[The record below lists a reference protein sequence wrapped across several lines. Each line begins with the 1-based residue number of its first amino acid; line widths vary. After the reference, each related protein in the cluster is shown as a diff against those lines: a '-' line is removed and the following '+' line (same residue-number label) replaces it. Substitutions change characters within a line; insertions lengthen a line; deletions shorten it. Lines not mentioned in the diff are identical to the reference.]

1 MSHPTSPAHG
11 ETTLLQRHAWIRRRA
26 ETRYHCGPATA
37 GRVSK
42 ADDETLRRAWI
53 LNLSA
58 TGIGLLLDGSIDVG
72 TQLIIHLK
80 SNDAGTFFD
89 LPARVAHSTLQANGE
104 WLVGCELADKLRQ
117 EDLDVLL

>member
-1 MSHPTSPAHG
+1 MSHPTSPAQG

-37 GRVSK
+37 GRVSQS
-42 ADDETLRRAWI
+42 DDETLRRAWI

-58 TGIGLLLDGSIDVG
+58 TGIGLLLDGALEPG

-89 LPARVAHSTLQANGE
+89 LPARVAHATLQANGE
-104 WLVGCELADKLRQ
+104 WLIGCELTEKLRQ
-117 EDLDVLL
+117 DDLDALL

>member
-1 MSHPTSPAHG
+1 MSHPTTPAQG

-37 GRVSK
+37 GRISK
-42 ADDETLRRAWI
+42 PDEETLLRAWI

-58 TGIGLLLDGSIDVG
+58 TGIGLLLDRSMEPG

-80 SNDAGTFFD
+80 STSTGAFYD
-89 LPARVAHSTLQANGE
+89 LPARIAHATVQGNGE
-104 WLVGCELADKLRQ
+104 WLIGCELAQKLRQ
-117 EDLDVLL
+117 DDLDALL